1 MILRIAQAEMERLLA
16 TSRGRLLVV
25 TGARQVGKS
34 TLVRTSTQ
42 DWDHVDLDDPV
53 TRRTWAE
60 LSADRWLA
68 RYRRVVVDEIQKL
81 PALFETMKACHDRDP
96 DFRAVLLGSSQTLVL
111 RGVRESLAGRA
122 ALRELFPLTLS
133 ELSAHRLGTSPS
145 RTLEE
150 LLVQATPSQTLEA
163 LCDPTLALAPSEATA
178 REAWDRICLEGGLPA
193 PSFHSDWNPDDRR
206 EWLEDYVRTYLQR
219 DLADVAR
226 IEHMEPFVRLLRLA
240 CLRTAQTANW
250 SDLGRE
256 AGVAGPSARNWLAHL
271 EASYHAVLLQPWFR
285 NPERRLARA
294 PKIHILD
301 AGVRRAVLRRTG
313 PLDGAEFETAVF
325 AEVWKRI
332 RTNRVPVECFHL
344 RTSDG
349 REVDLLLETPH
360 GYIAIECKSGS
371 AATATDARH
380 FEGLSEILDKP
391 LLAGIVVSHDPK
403 ARRLRDDRPWWAIPA
418 WRLLG

>member
-1 MILRIAQAEMERLLA
+1 MIRRIAQLEIERLVT
-16 TSRGRLLVV
+16 TSRGRMLVV

-34 TLVRTSTQ
+34 TLVRASTQ
-42 DWDHVDLDDPV
+42 GWDHVDLDDPIS
-53 TRRTWAE
+53 RRTWAE
-60 LSADRWLA
+60 LSAERWLA

-81 PALFETMKACHDRDP
+81 PELFETMKACHDRDP
-96 DFRAVLLGSSQTLVL
+96 HFQAILLGSSQTLVL

-133 ELSAHRLGTSPS
+133 ELSAHHLGASPS
-145 RTLEE
+145 QALED
-150 LLVQATPSQTLEA
+150 LLTQPTPSDALEA
-163 LCDPTLALAPSEATA
+163 LCDPILALEPRDAAA
-178 REAWDRICLEGGLPA
+178 HEAWDRILHEGAMPA
-193 PSFHSDWNPDDRR
+193 PSFYDDWSPDDRR

-256 AGVAGPSARNWLAHL
+256 AGVSGPSVRNWMAHL

-313 PLDGAEFETAVF
+313 SVDGAEFETSVF
-325 AEVWKRI
+325 GEIWKRV
-332 RTNRVPVECFHL
+332 RTSRIPIECFHL

-360 GYIAIECKSGS
+360 GYFALECKSGS
-371 AATATDARH
+371 STTATDARH
-380 FEGLSEILDKP
+380 FEGLDDILDKP
-391 LLAGIVVSHDPK
+391 LLAGIVVGQDPK